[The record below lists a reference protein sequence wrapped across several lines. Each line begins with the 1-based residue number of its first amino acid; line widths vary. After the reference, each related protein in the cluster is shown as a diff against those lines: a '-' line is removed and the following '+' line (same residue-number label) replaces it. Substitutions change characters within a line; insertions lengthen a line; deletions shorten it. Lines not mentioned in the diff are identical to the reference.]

1 MKRLGF
7 LLAVLGFASVA
18 ALTTASAGTDATR
31 SICHRVSSKKA
42 PYVKIAVSAAQLKAH
57 LKHSADIYPVPRGGC
72 PKTLLSSSTG
82 GRLLSVR
89 LRGEAESPA
98 GDPVGTGTATVRLRA
113 GQGQVCYRIAAAN
126 LPPAAAA
133 HIHRG
138 AAGTS
143 GPVIIPLATPNAAG
157 IVGGCAAATRALVAS
172 ILANPASFYVN
183 VHTAEFPAG
192 AIRGQL
198 RGDESAALGTSL
210 ARTLVGT
217 SEPNAKGT
225 AVLRF
230 RPDAGQVCY
239 RLRVENVTLPT
250 TAAHIH
256 RGATGVNGPVVVGF
270 NAPGADG
277 SSSGC
282 APADAA
288 LMSEIMGNWAN
299 FYVNVHTKEHPAGAI
314 RAQLA

>member
-1 MKRLGF
+1 MKRVVS
-7 LLAVLGFASVA
+7 LLVVLGLAGVA

-31 SICHRVSSKKA
+31 SICHRVSSKKV
-42 PYVKIAVSAAQLKAH
+42 PYVKVSVSAAQLKAH
-57 LKHSADIYPVPRGGC
+57 LKHAADIFPVPRGGC
-72 PKTLLSSSTG
+72 PKTVLSASTG

-126 LPPAAAA
+126 LPPAVAA

-143 GPVIIPLATPNAAG
+143 GPVIIPLATPNKAG
-157 IVGGCAAATRALVAS
+157 IVGGCATAARALVAS
-172 ILANPASFYVN
+172 ILATPASFYVN

-198 RGDESAALGTSL
+198 SGDENAALGTSL
-210 ARTLVGT
+210 VRSLVGT

-239 RLRVENVTLPT
+239 RLQVESVTLPT
-250 TAAHIH
+250 VAAHIH
-256 RGATGVNGPVVVGF
+256 RGAAGVNGPVVVPF

-282 APADAA
+282 SPADAA
-288 LMSEIMGNWAN
+288 LMSEIMGNWSG

>member
-1 MKRLGF
+1 MKRFGF
-7 LLAVLGFASVA
+7 LLVVLGFASAA

-31 SICHRVSSKKA
+31 SVCHRVNSKKT
-42 PYVKIAVSAAQLKAH
+42 PYAKIRVSAAQLKAH
-57 LKHSADIYPVPRGGC
+57 LKHSADIYPVPRAGC
-72 PKTLLSSSTG
+72 PKTLLSPSTG

-113 GQGQVCYRIAAAN
+113 GQGQVCYRIAAVN

-143 GPVIIPLATPNAAG
+143 GPVIIPLATPNTAG
-157 IVGGCAAATRALVAS
+157 LVGGCATATRALVGS
-172 ILANPASFYVN
+172 ILAAPASFYVN

-198 RGDESAALGTSL
+198 SGDESAELGTSL
-210 ARTLVGT
+210 VRTLVGT

-239 RLRVENVTLPT
+239 RLRAENVTLPT

-256 RGATGVNGPVVVGF
+256 RGATGVNGPVVVPF

-282 APADAA
+282 APVDAA